1 VPTDK
6 AARPLRSDARE
17 NRDRLLEASARAFA
31 RDGSEA
37 SLKAIAKDADVG
49 IGTLYRRFP
58 TRESLVEATYRN
70 ETARLCDA
78 AGILLAQETPAALA
92 LRTWMGRFADYMAT
106 KHGMADA
113 LHAVLADGGELR
125 THSRHLLTG
134 ALTRLVEASVADR
147 SIRPDAEAE
156 DVLMSLVGIT
166 LIAHKLD
173 RSDRTPCLLDL
184 LMDGLTCRD
193 R

>member
-1 VPTDK
+1 MPPDK
-6 AARPLRSDARE
+6 ARPLRSDARE
-17 NRDRLLEASARAFA
+17 NRNRLLEAAARAFA

-70 ETARLCDA
+70 ETAKLCDA
-78 AGILLAQETPAALA
+78 ADTLLAQETPAARA
-92 LRTWMGRFADYMAT
+92 LRSWMGRFADHMTT

-134 ALTRLVEASVADR
+134 ALARLVEAGVADR
-147 SIRPDAEAE
+147 SIRPDADAE
-156 DVLMSLVGIT
+156 DVLMSLAGLT
-166 LIAHKLD
+166 LIANKLD
-173 RSDRTPCLLDL
+173 RPDRTHRLLNL
-184 LMDGLTCRD
+184 LMDGLTYRSC
-193 R
+193 